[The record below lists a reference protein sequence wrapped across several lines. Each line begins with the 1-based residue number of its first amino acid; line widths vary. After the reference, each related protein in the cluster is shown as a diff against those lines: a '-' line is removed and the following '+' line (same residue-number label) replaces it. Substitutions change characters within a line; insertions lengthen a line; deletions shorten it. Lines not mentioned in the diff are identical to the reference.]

1 MTIYTP
7 MSAAKAV
14 KARAAGL
21 AAVDYSEEKQA
32 TKPAAM
38 AKRTA
43 KSAKAKASA
52 AAAVTGGESR
62 KTGFALARA
71 KLGTATSELA
81 ATRDRHSAL
90 LSKGTYRD
98 AERVGREAPTG
109 TLQTAAMPKRKDAES
124 LAAHKL
130 AFQGWMKQTLSGK
143 VKQVNTAS
151 AYERM
156 VLK

>member
-14 KARAAGL
+14 KARATGR

-71 KLGTATSELA
+71 KLGTATSEPA